1 MGLEHASTIV
11 QFASLSLCQTS
22 LSLLAERLELDW
34 LPLLQVVPGGG
45 ELESIDPILPE
56 QLAGAM
62 ESRTRIDVARSEYWA
77 AENREGVSIL
87 LGVSMLSVIDLEGEG
102 MVGA

>member
-1 MGLEHASTIV
+1 MA
-11 QFASLSLCQTS
+11 LSQ
-22 LSLLAERLELDW
+22 ELTFDS
-34 LPLLQVVPGGG
+34 G
-45 ELESIDPILPE
+45 
-56 QLAGAM
+56 
-62 ESRTRIDVARSEYWA
+62 